1 MKCFLMDDFDID
13 LQKVNDLSNT
23 FLKFMFSSSFY
34 LIITKQE

>member
-13 LQKVNDLSNT
+13 LQKVNDLSNN
-23 FLKFMFSSSFY
+23 FFSSSFY